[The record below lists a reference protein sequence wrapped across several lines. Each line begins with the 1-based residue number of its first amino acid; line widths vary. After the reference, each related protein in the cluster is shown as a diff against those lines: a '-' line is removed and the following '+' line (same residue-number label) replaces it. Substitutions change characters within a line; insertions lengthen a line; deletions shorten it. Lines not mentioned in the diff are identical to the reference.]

1 MPSFQA
7 SVLEFERHILTNRK
21 HARTHTQSS
30 DSADKRLHFGRRTK
44 CLKQYCQ
51 CFRNDVRCTAEC
63 V

>member
-7 SVLEFERHILTNRK
+7 SVLELERHLLTPQ
-21 HARTHTQSS
+21 THTHTKSS
-30 DSADKRLHFGRRTK
+30 DSADKRLHLGRRTK